1 MAGLLT
7 SKNAQEK
14 QLGQLLTGLEYEN
27 LYTAL
32 ELALTAQVSILKSYS
47 ALSFYIDVTQ
57 DQQRGLELGQMV
69 LRRLEDYPAET
80 LGGPLGA
87 EFVGVLDYIASRQL
101 LTQQY
106 ALAEA
111 SYQKALA
118 LTNNLE
124 NDELREKL
132 KAGMYH
138 QLGMVAEEQRQWAQ
152 AEQYYQQALQI
163 FIEYQDR
170 YRQASTYH
178 QLGRVAEAQ
187 RQWAQA
193 EQYYQQALQIKI
205 EYQDR
210 YSQASTYHQLGRVAQ
225 EQQQWKQAQDYLL
238 KDLEISTEFNDEHG
252 MAITLRS
259 LARLWQA
266 QPDESLLAGVGAV
279 LNLPA
284 AEVRALLEGDGS

>member
-1 MAGLLT
+1 M
-7 SKNAQEK
+7 
-14 QLGQLLTGLEYEN
+14 
-27 LYTAL
+27 
-32 ELALTAQVSILKSYS
+32 
-47 ALSFYIDVTQ
+47 
-57 DQQRGLELGQMV
+57 
-69 LRRLEDYPAET
+69 
-80 LGGPLGA
+80 
-87 EFVGVLDYIASRQL
+87 
-101 LTQQY
+101 
-106 ALAEA
+106 
-111 SYQKALA
+111 
-118 LTNNLE
+118 
-124 NDELREKL
+124 
-132 KAGMYH
+132 
-138 QLGMVAEEQRQWAQ
+138 
-152 AEQYYQQALQI
+152 
-163 FIEYQDR
+163 
-170 YRQASTYH
+170 
-178 QLGRVAEAQ
+178 AEAQ